1 MTLLFSILRS
11 VLVSGR
17 YVVIIA
23 IAGTFVSSVALM
35 VYQGLIIAGALT
47 RVVLEGTISAG
58 AGKSLA
64 VGLIQAIDVFLIAIV
79 AYITSVGLYALF
91 VDDALALPPWLQI
104 HDLEELKRHLVSVI
118 IAVLAVLFLGEA
130 VTRAGELDLFRL
142 GITLAIMIVA
152 LTFFITRGPTGEE

>member
-1 MTLLFSILRS
+1 
-11 VLVSGR
+11 
-17 YVVIIA
+17 
-23 IAGTFVSSVALM
+23 
-35 VYQGLIIAGALT
+35 
-47 RVVLEGTISAG
+47 
-58 AGKSLA
+58 
-64 VGLIQAIDVFLIAIV
+64 
-79 AYITSVGLYALF
+79 
-91 VDDALALPPWLQI
+91 VDDALALPRWLQI